1 MITPPVEKTSVERS
15 FEILKVPDK
24 EQPDGFVMKIDLI
37 KADRGDTIRWR
48 ANGKDGDTEH
58 VLSIWSPKQGLF
70 VTPLVAV
77 MHKGPVEA
85 TILETAP
92 DGVYEYCIYDH
103 TEHKFVTY
111 ESHPKIEIPSGD

>member
-1 MITPPVEKTSVERS
+1 MITPPVEKTRIVD
-15 FEILKVPDK
+15 ILKVPDAK
-24 EQPDGFVMKIDLI
+24 QPGGFAMMI
-37 KADRGDTIRWR
+37 KPIEANPGDTIHWR
-48 ANGKDGDTEH
+48 ANGKDGGTEH

-77 MHKGPVEA
+77 MHEGPVAA

-103 TEHKFVTY
+103 TEHKFVTC
-111 ESHPKIEIPSGD
+111 ESHPRIEIPKP